1 MGDPFISVSFNQDG
15 TALAGATRA
24 GLRAYSVGCGGAV
37 AEVVREKEGERRRR
51 VVVSRERLE
60 AFAST
65 DSLLPFPTQLRHE
78 STPPA
83 GYALAAM
90 LFRTNV
96 FALVGGGPTPAT
108 PPHRVLVW
116 DGAARQAA
124 GELSFRSAVTAVALR
139 RDAVAVA
146 LAHRSLLYSLSDL
159 RLVAAADTG
168 PNNGGALA
176 LASGPRRVF
185 AAPAPTRGAVRVE
198 HVDAGRSVFVAA
210 HTSRVAALVLSAD
223 GGLLATVSARGTT
236 VRVHRT
242 DDGARIAE
250 FRRGADPALPRALV
264 FGPCGGGSGTTSGPL
279 WLAAASD
286 KGTAHL
292 FWVGPPKKK
301 RAADCSDA
309 ASPSP
314 STATPASR
322 AAASARALATRLA
335 PSLTAPRSV
344 ASFKLPPGSA
354 RGCALAFSPDGREV
368 RVASVAGG
376 YAAHA
381 VPTGPDGGE
390 GALEVSALDMMVL
403 PAAT

>member
-1 MGDPFISVSFNQDG
+1 M
-15 TALAGATRA
+15 
-24 GLRAYSVGCGGAV
+24 
-37 AEVVREKEGERRRR
+37 
-51 VVVSRERLE
+51 VSRERK
-60 AFAST
+60 AFAERPAR
-65 DSLLPFPTQLRHE
+65 LNAPLNPPTQLRHE
-78 STPPA
+78 PTPPA

-96 FALVGGGPTPAT
+96 FALVGGGPNPAS

-116 DGAARQAA
+116 DGARRQAA
-124 GELSFRSAVTAVALR
+124 GELSFRSAVAAVALR

-146 LAHRSLLYSLSDL
+146 LAHRALLYSLSDL

-168 PNNGGALA
+168 PNSGGALA

-185 AAPAPTRGAVRVE
+185 AAPAPARGAVRVE

-210 HTSRVAALVLSAD
+210 HTSRVAALALSSD

-242 DDGARIAE
+242 DDGARVAE

-264 FGPCGGGSGTTSGPL
+264 FGPCGSNGGSSNTTPGPQ

-301 RAADCSDA
+301 KHVDGGDPAA
-309 ASPSP
+309 ASPAI
-314 STATPASR
+314 ATPAAR
-322 AAASARALATRLA
+322 AAASARALAARLA

-344 ASFKLPPGSA
+344 ASFKLPPGGA
-354 RGCALAFSPDGREV
+354 RGCALAFSPDGREL
-368 RVASVAGG
+368 RVATVAGL

-390 GALEVSALDMMVL
+390 GAPEVSALDMMVL